1 MSKDF
6 VMWTICGASLILAGL
21 APRAEKRQANR
32 KNLDRPGWVSW
43 PLVQII
49 AIIGVV
55 VSAVLA
61 LKPD

>member
-1 MSKDF
+1 MSDDF
-6 VMWTICGASLILAGL
+6 VLWAICGVSLILASL
-21 APRAEKRQANR
+21 APRAEKRQASR

-43 PLVQII
+43 PLVQILSII
-49 AIIGVV
+49 AIV